1 MLIDCDTCVMQHTE
15 ACHDCIV
22 SVLLAGDAGG
32 GGSGSGGGWAVG
44 GPHGTVVEL
53 ADGETEALRN
63 LAEVGLVAPLRL
75 VVRHRASGEE
85 VANG

>member
-15 ACHDCIV
+15 ACHDCIIT
-22 SVLLAGDAGG
+22 VLLAGDAGG
-32 GGSGSGGGWAVG
+32 GDSGSGGWAVG

-53 ADGETEALRN
+53 GDGEAAALHN

-75 VVRHRASGEE
+75 VVRHREQGEGVASG
-85 VANG
+85 